1 MISLKSYPYIYG
13 YIYYIHIITHFM
25 VKIQLICPT
34 FTEVFAENVFTYE
47 LVPESEVSIF
57 ISYMK
62 AVSSHLK

>member
-1 MISLKSYPYIYG
+1 MISLKSYPYIHV
-13 YIYYIHIITHFM
+13 HIIRHFM
-25 VKIQLICPT
+25 VKIPMIWPT
-34 FTEVFAENVFTYE
+34 FTEVFSENVSTSE

>member
-1 MISLKSYPYIYG
+1 MISLKSYPYIHV
-13 YIYYIHIITHFM
+13 HIITHLL
-25 VKIQLICPT
+25 VKIQMFWPT
-34 FTEVFAENVFTYE
+34 FIEVFSENVPTSE

>member
-1 MISLKSYPYIYG
+1 
-13 YIYYIHIITHFM
+13 M

-34 FTEVFAENVFTYE
+34 FTEVFSENVFTYE

>member
-1 MISLKSYPYIYG
+1 MISLKSYPYICV
-13 YIYYIHIITHFM
+13 HIITHFM
-25 VKIQLICPT
+25 IKIQMIWPT
-34 FTEVFAENVFTYE
+34 FTEVFSENVFTYE

>member
-1 MISLKSYPYIYG
+1 MISLKSYPYICV
-13 YIYYIHIITHFM
+13 HIITHFM
-25 VKIQLICPT
+25 IEIQMIWPT
-34 FTEVFAENVFTYE
+34 FTEVFSENVFTYE

>member
-1 MISLKSYPYIYG
+1 MISLKSYPYICV
-13 YIYYIHIITHFM
+13 HTITHFM
-25 VKIQLICPT
+25 IKIQMIWPA
-34 FTEVFAENVFTYE
+34 FTEVFSENVFTYE